1 MLLFYVRHGD
11 PIYEPDSLTPLGH
24 RQAESVAK
32 RLALFGMD
40 EVYAST
46 STRAMQ
52 TAQPLC
58 ELLHKDLVTL
68 DFLNEDHVEPMRL
81 REEGKRP
88 IWIWTHPYYSQ
99 FFTRRDVREM
109 GDKWYEHPAF
119 RDFRFEKVFLPI
131 QQQTDAFFAAHGYV
145 HDPDLGLYRV
155 TERHYEK
162 RIAIFAHENVGKIF
176 MSHLLDVPYPY
187 YAAHFDMKHTGVT
200 VIRFDDGASAPGD
213 TVPREYARA
222 RVLTLSNDAHLFR
235 DGLPLVHS
243 SARVRDRY

>member
-1 MLLFYVRHGD
+1 MLIFYVRHGD

-24 RQAESVAK
+24 RQAESVAR
-32 RLALFGMD
+32 RLALFGVD

-58 ELLHKDLVTL
+58 ELLHKELKTL
-68 DFLNEDHVEPMRL
+68 EFMHEDHVEPLRL
-81 REEGKRP
+81 REEGKKP

-99 FFTRRDVREM
+99 IFARRDVREM
-109 GDKWYEHPAF
+109 GDKWYTHPEFEAF
-119 RDFRFEKVFLPI
+119 HFEKVILPI
-131 QQQTDAFFAAHGYV
+131 QEQMDAFLASHGYE
-145 HDPDLGLYRV
+145 HDSDLGLYRV

-162 RIAIFAHENVGKIF
+162 RIAIFAHENMGKVF
-176 MSHLLDVPYPY
+176 MSHLLDIPYPY
-187 YAAHFDMKHTGVT
+187 YTAHFDMKHAGVT
-200 VIRFDDGASAPGD
+200 VIRLDDGASAPGD

-243 SARVRDRY
+243 SARIRERY